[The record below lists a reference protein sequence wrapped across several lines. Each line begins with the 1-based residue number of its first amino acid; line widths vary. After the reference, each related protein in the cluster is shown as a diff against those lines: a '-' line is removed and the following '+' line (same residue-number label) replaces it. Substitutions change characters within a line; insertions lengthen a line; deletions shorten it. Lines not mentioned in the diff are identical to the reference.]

1 MRQSICLLLLCAF
14 LVFACGDAGVESDI
28 SKINEVAYSISHND
42 INSVNGIVVSQS
54 LDISGDEFDQYLDDV
69 QNYVLNTIHYQVS
82 DYENANSGETDISI
96 TIRIDFNNTTT
107 VGDGDVL
114 LNTTIDNLSN
124 SERVLL
130 YTRASE
136 TNTGLADPNVV
147 LSLEQAVLNRQSFIM
162 EIEATRSGDDVS
174 DDFTITFFLDITARV
189 QLD

>member
-1 MRQSICLLLLCAF
+1 MRQLIGCLVLAAVL
-14 LVFACGDAGVESDI
+14 ACGEAGVESDI
-28 SKINEVAYSISHND
+28 TKINEVIFSVGHTD
-42 INSVNGIVVSQS
+42 INSVNGIIVSQS
-54 LDISGDEFDQYLDDV
+54 VDISGDEFDQYVDDV
-69 QNYVLNTIHYQVS
+69 QNYVLNTIHYQIG
-82 DYENANSGETDISI
+82 DYENASSGDTDISI
-96 TIRIDFNNTTT
+96 TIRIDFDNTATA
-107 VGDGDVL
+107 GDGDVL
-114 LNTTIDNLSN
+114 LNTTIDNLAN
-124 SERVLL
+124 STDNVLL